1 MQCQD
6 QLRHYED
13 PSYNL
18 SQKHVTAFD
27 PMTKSDW
34 FHECKISVYSKIV
47 SCHFVFACHYA

>member
-27 PMTKSDW
+27 PMTKR
-34 FHECKISVYSKIV
+34 
-47 SCHFVFACHYA
+47 